1 MRLLRCHIENFG
13 VLSGFDY
20 EFPEGL
26 AVICRENGFGKS
38 TLAAFLK
45 AMFYGLPRTGAH
57 NVTEN
62 ERRRFE
68 PWQGG
73 KFGGFLE
80 FEYQGAA
87 YRVTR
92 YFGKTC
98 SASANSSPLIAHFPF

>member
-45 AMFYGLPRTGAH
+45 AMFYGLPRTGAG
-57 NVTEN
+57 VLSPGRAEN
-62 ERRRFE
+62 S
-68 PWQGG
+68 
-73 KFGGFLE
+73 
-80 FEYQGAA
+80 AA
-87 YRVTR
+87 
-92 YFGKTC
+92 FW
-98 SASANSSPLIAHFPF
+98 NSSIRALHTV